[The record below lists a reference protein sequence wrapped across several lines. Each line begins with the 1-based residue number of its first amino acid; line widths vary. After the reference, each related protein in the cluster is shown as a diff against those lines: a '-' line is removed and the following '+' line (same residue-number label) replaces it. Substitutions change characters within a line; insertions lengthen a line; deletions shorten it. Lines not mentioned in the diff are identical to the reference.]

1 MEPSAVAIFI
11 LFSPLWWALVVGG
24 SALIIWAL
32 EKEKGLLAS
41 VVLLAS
47 ILAMTFFGNVP
58 TFAWI
63 AANPLLFTG
72 IAVGYVAVGAGW
84 GLVRWW
90 AFNSHILEE
99 YEEDKMEWL
108 HARGVNDLI
117 VPDNL
122 KAAWNENLKKYNSRW
137 SKDVNG
143 ERKIVIDPYWWDYK
157 NQIATWMAIWPWS
170 FAWYVV
176 HHFVKD
182 VFKRIQRWLS
192 SVMERITKFVFRN
205 VHKDYEVPVV
215 PEKPVVQ
222 EPAVGGGFDEPVV
235 TGQSFG
241 YTGRDRIGK

>member
-63 AANPLLFTG
+63 VANPWSFAAAAG
-72 IAVGYVAVGAGW
+72 IYLAAGALW
-84 GLVRWW
+84 GLIRWW
-90 AFNSHILEE
+90 IFNNHVLEE

-117 VPDNL
+117 VPEKL
-122 KAAWNENLKKYNSRW
+122 KADWNKELLNYASRW
-137 SKDVNG
+137 SKTIAG
-143 ERKIVIDPYWWDYK
+143 EQKIVIEPRWWDHK
-157 NQIATWMAIWPWS
+157 NKIATWMAIWPWS
-170 FAWYVV
+170 MAWYVV
-176 HHFVKD
+176 ANFVKD

-205 VHKDYEVPVV
+205 VHKDYELPVLPDPKV
-215 PEKPVVQ
+215 EIEEVV
-222 EPAVGGGFDEPVV
+222 
-235 TGQSFG
+235 GQSFG